1 MECLYGVREYIKK
14 GGRQGWL
21 CSESARL
28 PPTNVA
34 RVQTPASTLY
44 VGVEFVDVY
53 VPFSEKFFSGRFGYC
68 PLLKNQHFQIQF
80 QESGRRRTT

>member
-1 MECLYGVREYIKK
+1 MEYLEGVREYIKK

-21 CSESARL
+21 CGESARL

-34 RVQTPASTLY
+34 RVQIPAWTLY
-44 VGVEFVDVY
+44 VGVAFVDAY
-53 VPFSEKFFSGRFGYC
+53 LPYSEKFFSGCFGFC
-68 PLLKNQHFQIQF
+68 PLLKNQHLQIQF